1 MAKKTYVL
9 DTSVYL
15 TDASCIKA
23 FKNNDIII
31 PLKVL
36 EEIDK
41 HKKRQDS
48 VGSQA
53 RAIIRKL
60 DELRTK
66 GSLSK
71 GVRLE
76 KMGGQSS
83 SYNPLC
89 LPDNLD
95 LEDSDNQI
103 IATAYQNKMCPCIS
117 KVVVVSRD
125 INMRVKCDSLGLM
138 TEDYQAEQV
147 VKTLKGYTPAA
158 LSSWMNNRLINFTPA
173 RIYR

>member
-1 MAKKTYVL
+1 MAKKIYVL

-15 TDASCIKA
+15 TDADCINC
-23 FKNNDIII
+23 FKNNDIVV

-60 DELRTK
+60 DELRSK

-71 GVRLE
+71 GVRISKGL
-76 KMGGQSS
+76 GIIRVS
-83 SYNPLC
+83 SYNPLI
-89 LPDNLD
+89 LPDDLD
-95 LEDSDNQI
+95 LEDSDNQ
-103 IATAYQNKMCPCIS
+103 N
-117 KVVVVSRD
+117 
-125 INMRVKCDSLGLM
+125 
-138 TEDYQAEQV
+138 
-147 VKTLKGYTPAA
+147 
-158 LSSWMNNRLINFTPA
+158 
-173 RIYR
+173 